1 MARSEY
7 IKVEDNKVLW
17 FAFIVGD
24 EIPIDIC
31 LSLSHTLSMIQG
43 SVYKKNSSIE
53 ESKEFVYN
61 RCYIILQ
68 CSLKHYFSWCIVDCE
83 MTNSFQP

>member
-53 ESKEFVYN
+53 ESKEFVYS
-61 RCYIILQ
+61 RCYIIL
-68 CSLKHYFSWCIVDCE
+68 
-83 MTNSFQP
+83 

>member
-31 LSLSHTLSMIQG
+31 LSLSHTLAKLQG
-43 SVYKKNSSIE
+43 SVYKKLKRIC
-53 ESKEFVYN
+53 VY
-61 RCYIILQ
+61 
-68 CSLKHYFSWCIVDCE
+68 
-83 MTNSFQP
+83 

>member
-31 LSLSHTLSMIQG
+31 LSLSHTLSKIQG
-43 SVYKKNSSIE
+43 SVYKKLKRIC
-53 ESKEFVYN
+53 VY
-61 RCYIILQ
+61 
-68 CSLKHYFSWCIVDCE
+68 
-83 MTNSFQP
+83 